1 MKNKKQ
7 KENKILF
14 FILLALVFVC
24 IAYKLIP
31 SQMLYYE
38 YKNECQILEKKIS
51 EEKKKL
57 EELKHT
63 LELYQSDEYNERL
76 AREKLGLVKPGE
88 QVFIDASGR

>member
-1 MKNKKQ
+1 
-7 KENKILF
+7 
-14 FILLALVFVC
+14 
-24 IAYKLIP
+24 
-31 SQMLYYE
+31 
-38 YKNECQILEKKIS
+38 
-51 EEKKKL
+51 